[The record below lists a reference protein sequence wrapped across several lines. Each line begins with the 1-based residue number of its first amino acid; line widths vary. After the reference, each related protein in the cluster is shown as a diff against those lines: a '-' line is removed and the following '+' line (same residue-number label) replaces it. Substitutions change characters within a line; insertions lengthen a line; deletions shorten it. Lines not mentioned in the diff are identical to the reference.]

1 MKNPTRT
8 IVIELSHAINTS
20 PIGQF
25 TDEQLALLRS
35 LPQVR
40 QDQIRKGVPVAVIDL
55 ESGKTMA
62 VFNKENISTS
72 QTQRN
77 LLAMTLLDA
86 AREFYQDPE
95 NVKAFE
101 DSQRNRETHR

>member
-1 MKNPTRT
+1 MKNPTGT

-20 PIGQF
+20 PVEQF

-40 QDQIRKGVPVAVIDL
+40 QKQIRKGVPMAVIDL

-86 AREFYQDPE
+86 AREFYQNPD

-101 DSQRNRETHR
+101 ESQRNKEIDR